1 MSRAVVLSDMFCH
14 YKAPESFYASNLF
27 LPWKKLTNPSNAQLK
42 IIPNKCII
50 YSRRVTFTE
59 NDILSKKINANLC
72 RLSRP
77 VCWQSFTFICVTGR
91 CTILTLYHILLA
103 CFFLPDL
110 HIRRWR
116 GLRWSSA
123 RRLPSQWPRFKT
135 VFQLWTISCCVRGEQ
150 VFLNLSK
157 WF

>member
-14 YKAPESFYASNLF
+14 YKAPESFSASNLF

-116 GLRWSSA
+116 GWAQQEGCQASDPGS
-123 RRLPSQWPRFKT
+123 RLCFNY
-135 VFQLWTISCCVRGEQ
+135 FLLCLWRTG
-150 VFLNLSK
+150 FLNLSK

>member
-14 YKAPESFYASNLF
+14 YKAPESFSASNLF

-59 NDILSKKINANLC
+59 NDILSQKINANLC

-103 CFFLPDL
+103 CFFYLTCISGGGEVELSKKAAKPVTPVQDCVSTSDYFL
-110 HIRRWR
+110 LCSWR
-116 GLRWSSA
+116 TG
-123 RRLPSQWPRFKT
+123 
-135 VFQLWTISCCVRGEQ
+135 
-150 VFLNLSK
+150 FLNLSK

>member
-14 YKAPESFYASNLF
+14 YKAPESFSASNLF

-50 YSRRVTFTE
+50 YS
-59 NDILSKKINANLC
+59 LSNIYRKRHSFSKNKCKFVPSFQASVLAVIYIYM
-72 RLSRP
+72 RHRP
-77 VCWQSFTFICVTGR
+77 M
-91 CTILTLYHILLA
+91 YHIDIISHSPHM
-103 CFFLPDL
+103 FFLPDL

-116 GLRWSSA
+116 GLRWSST

-135 VFQLWTISCCVRGEQ
+135 VFQLGTISCCVCGKQ
-150 VFLNLSK
+150 NSIFFKPV
-157 WF
+157 